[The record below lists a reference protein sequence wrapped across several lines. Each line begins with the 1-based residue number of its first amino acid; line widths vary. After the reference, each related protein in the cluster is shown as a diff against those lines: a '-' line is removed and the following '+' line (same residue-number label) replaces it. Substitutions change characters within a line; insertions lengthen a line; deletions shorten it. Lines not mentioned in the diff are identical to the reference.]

1 MDHPIAQEQKDFVMA
16 KYNLGASVKEMA
28 ECGLTQKQVYRVL
41 RTAGLRL
48 SKSKRKRLKAKP
60 AHTVKDKPTTS
71 GEIQTLGIKYG
82 KNTVTLRVTKT
93 FAIEVSHE

>member
-1 MDHPIAQEQKDFVMA
+1 MANPIAQEQKDFVMA

-28 ECGLTQKQVYRVL
+28 ECGLTQQQVYRVL
-41 RTAGLRL
+41 RTAGVKL

-60 AHTVKDKPTTS
+60 AHTVTDKPKAL

-82 KNTVTLRVTKT
+82 KNSVTLRVTKT
-93 FAIEVSHE
+93 LSVEVSHE